1 MSKVV
6 INSHKEFE
14 EYIGKEIG
22 VSDYLKITQ
31 DHINKFAEATLDFQW
46 IHINTERAKSES
58 PYKTTIAHG
67 YLNLSVIP
75 YLWGQIIEVN
85 NVKMTVNYGIE
96 KLKFNQPVLV
106 NSEVRLRA
114 KLNSLIDLRG
124 ITKAKINVALE
135 IMDNKKTAFD
145 ATIIFLYHF
154 IL

>member
-6 INSHKEFE
+6 INSHREFE

-31 DHINKFAEATLDFQW
+31 EHINKFAEATLDFQW
-46 IHINTERAKSES
+46 IHIDAERAKSES

-75 YLWGQIIEVN
+75 YLWGEIIEVN

-114 KLNSLIDLRG
+114 RLNSLIDLRG

-135 IMDNKKTAFD
+135 ILDNKKTAFD

-154 IL
+154 I